1 MTSLFLAKKG
11 FEVTMVRILLLE
23 RGECLNIMCFND
35 MIKAS
40 CVFKNSDMGA
50 PNENNIQ

>member
-11 FEVTMVRILLLE
+11 FEITMVRILLLE
-23 RGECLNIMCFND
+23 RGECLNIKCFND

-40 CVFKNSDMGA
+40 CILKNSDVGA
-50 PNENNIQ
+50 PSENNIQ

>member
-11 FEVTMVRILLLE
+11 FEITLVRILLLE
-23 RGECLNIMCFND
+23 RGKCLNIMCFND

-40 CVFKNSDMGA
+40 YILKTSDIGA